1 MAFCRALV
9 QAHTTARWALRGP
22 DKDPGNQRGR
32 GGWRPAATEQRPW
45 LRRSPWRGLQAAPS
59 AHGAG
64 PEDLGDGG
72 TPAAG
77 GKVGPPARRG
87 SWRLSASSCRERPRR
102 FCVSAASRPRGAAP
116 SRSRVER
123 VPAPQPEPG
132 AQRPR
137 CLGSAHA
144 GWGGGCPGPARTL
157 LRWRAP
163 SHAGSAPPVGPLRPP
178 WSRSLCS
185 LAFTPPA
192 APMALC
198 ATNSGFRLLRPPG
211 RAQGASWASGCQL
224 LTTNPR
230 VRDFFLR
237 FMDENVEAQ
246 GGAATCPRPHS
257 RSTGSGIS
265 AQPGEHNRPC
275 RQASVEMSRGP
286 ASIPSP
292 GLP

>member
-1 MAFCRALV
+1 MSPRPPDLEGQPRVGAASSVCRP
-9 QAHTTARWALRGP
+9 HSPSREP
-22 DKDPGNQRGR
+22 RGR
-32 GGWRPAATEQRPW
+32 GVW
-45 LRRSPWRGLQAAPS
+45 
-59 AHGAG
+59 
-64 PEDLGDGG
+64 
-72 TPAAG
+72 
-77 GKVGPPARRG
+77 
-87 SWRLSASSCRERPRR
+87 
-102 FCVSAASRPRGAAP
+102 
-116 SRSRVER
+116 
-123 VPAPQPEPG
+123 
-132 AQRPR
+132 AQ
-137 CLGSAHA
+137 LM
-144 GWGGGCPGPARTL
+144 WVWGGCPGPARTL

-163 SHAGSAPPVGPLRPP
+163 SHAGSAPPVGPLRLP

-257 RSTGSGIS
+257 GSTGSGIS

>member
-1 MAFCRALV
+1 MAFCGALV

-77 GKVGPPARRG
+77 GEVGPPARRG
-87 SWRLSASSCRERPRR
+87 ATSTLLCLRGLQTSRGSPESEPRR
-102 FCVSAASRPRGAAP
+102 ACAGPTARAGSPEAAVSGLHS
-116 SRSRVER
+116 
-123 VPAPQPEPG
+123 
-132 AQRPR
+132 
-137 CLGSAHA
+137 C

-163 SHAGSAPPVGPLRPP
+163 SHAGSAPLVGPLRLP

-185 LAFTPPA
+185 LVFTPPA

-224 LTTNPR
+224 LTTNLR

-257 RSTGSGIS
+257 GSAGSGIS
-265 AQPGEHNRPC
+265 AQPGERNRPC